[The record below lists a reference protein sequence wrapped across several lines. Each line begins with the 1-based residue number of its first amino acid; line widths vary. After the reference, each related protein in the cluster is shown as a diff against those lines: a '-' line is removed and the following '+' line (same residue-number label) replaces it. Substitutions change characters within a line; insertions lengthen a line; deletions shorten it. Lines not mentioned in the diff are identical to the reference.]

1 MFTGLIE
8 GVGTIRE
15 IGSRGDY
22 RVLTIAS
29 EIASEPLVLGESVA
43 CDGACLTV
51 VKTESGSFAVEAS
64 AETAARTILANYR
77 TGSVLNLERAM
88 KLGDRMGGHMV
99 SGHID
104 VVGKVDYA
112 RPVGESLEVAVAY
125 DAEFDHLVVEKGSVA
140 LNGLS
145 LTVNA
150 VRSGWLSVNLIPHT
164 VSATTIGDLK
174 SGDRINI
181 EFDLIG
187 KYIARMQQ
195 GASGGRL
202 TKKKLTDSG
211 W

>member
-1 MFTGLIE
+1 VFTGLIE

-29 EIASEPLVLGESVA
+29 EIAREPMALGESVA

-51 VKTESGSFAVEAS
+51 VKAEPGTFAVEAS
-64 AETAARTILANYR
+64 AETAARTVLASYR

-104 VVGKVDYA
+104 IVGKVDYA
-112 RPVGESLEVAVAY
+112 RPVGESLELAAAY

-164 VSATTIGDLK
+164 VSATTIGGLK
-174 SGDRINI
+174 SGDPINI